1 MISAGFLFRSTQ
13 EAKLATRSYFQ
24 SVALNL
30 AEAGLEEGL
39 YAFNTSSLTLLNGW
53 TLVIGSTTDYQKTIT
68 TGLNF
73 TQATGAIY
81 VRVDVGG
88 SGGMTVTAA
97 GVISIPNQRG
107 IIKQL
112 RVAGTGPRKLF
123 SNGAV
128 GKSTISFS
136 GSADIDSYDS
146 ALGPYNTATN
156 RSDRATV
163 SSNSTVQVS
172 GSSSIYGYVSTNGVA
187 PDVGASGRIYG
198 ATSPSSPNVDPTR
211 VRTDFNANLT
221 DATEPTGV
229 TIAIGTVNSDL
240 TLPRVGD
247 VPRANGRYLY
257 RTPQISLGG
266 GTTLTINGPV
276 DLISD
281 GAISI
286 TGSSQVTITNGAN
299 SSFNLYC
306 DDNIDFSGNGMVN
319 NTQNAAKATIW
330 GTNTAASAKTVQLKG
345 SSAFV
350 GTVYTPNSNVQISGS
365 AGVFGAVI
373 GKAVTISGSVHF
385 DVALMGTNIPGGPNP
400 GDGTTGYGAI
410 AVSGW
415 TELRDATG
423 SGSAFARD
431 NRAPFTTLF

>member
-39 YAFNTSSLTLLNGW
+39 YAANTSSLASANGW
-53 TLVIGSTTDYQKTIT
+53 TLVSGSTADYQKIIT
-68 TGLNF
+68 TGLDF

-81 VRVDVGG
+81 IRVDGG
-88 SGGMTVTAA
+88 SGGGLTVTAA
-97 GVISIPNQRG
+97 GVVSIPNQRG
-107 IIKQL
+107 IVKQL
-112 RVAGTGPRKLF
+112 RIAGTGPRKLF

-128 GKSTISFS
+128 GKGNINFS
-136 GSADIDSYDS
+136 GSSEIDSYDS

-172 GSSSIYGYVSTNGVA
+172 GSSNIYGYVATNGVA
-187 PDVGASGRIYG
+187 PDVGSSGRIYG
-198 ATSPSSPNVDPTR
+198 ATSPSSPKVDPTR

-229 TIAIGTVNSDL
+229 TIAIGNVNGDL

-247 VPRANGRYLY
+247 EPRSNGRYLY
-257 RTPQISLGG
+257 RTPQIGLSGS
-266 GTTLTINGPV
+266 TTLTINGPV

-281 GAISI
+281 GAVSI
-286 TGSSQVTITNGAN
+286 TGSSQVTITNAVN

-306 DDNIDFSGNGMVN
+306 DDNINFSGNGMVN

-330 GTNTAASAKTVQLKG
+330 GTNTAASTKTVQLKG

-350 GTVYTPNSNVQISGS
+350 GTVYTPNSNVEISGS

-373 GKAVTISGSVHF
+373 GKAVTISGSMHF

-400 GDGTTGYGAI
+400 GDGTTAYGAV
-410 AVSGW
+410 AVSAW
-415 TELRDATG
+415 TELNAAPG
-423 SGSAFARD
+423 SGNPFVRD
-431 NRAPFTTLF
+431 SRAPFNTIY